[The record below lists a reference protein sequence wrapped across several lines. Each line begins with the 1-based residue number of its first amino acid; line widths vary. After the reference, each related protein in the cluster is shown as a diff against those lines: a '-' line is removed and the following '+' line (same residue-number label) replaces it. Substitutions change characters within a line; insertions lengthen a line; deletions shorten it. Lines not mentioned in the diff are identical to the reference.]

1 MNTRHQV
8 HEFVN
13 LVRMFRDGRQ
23 ESVSMPR
30 WVAELELG
38 CISYE
43 QPDVTRARIESIEI
57 DPQAPY
63 PARPANPER
72 MREIA
77 LYLATFLAAP
87 LVA

>member
-1 MNTRHQV
+1 MNVRHQV
-8 HEFVN
+8 YEFVN
-13 LVRMFRDGRQ
+13 LVKVFRDGRQ
-23 ESVSMPR
+23 ESVRMTR

-57 DPQAPY
+57 DPKAPY
-63 PARPANPER
+63 PARPVNPQQ